1 MRYPSDNIGNDKFV
15 LRVFGILE
23 KESIG
28 IPFVRVSPPFYNI
41 PHFGSEHRPYFPYM
55 VGRVRCLG
63 AYKADFTVHDVP
75 IPQEKHIPEIDSV
88 AQVGENQKSRYF
100 STVLLPLYVTTFLSV
115 PSSRLTF
122 GCCRSESRTFPA
134 ERVLGF
140 FQNPVAPCV
149 IHHAFKG
156 FHIEIYGG
164 DGLALVPQE
173 LVKA

>member
-1 MRYPSDNIGNDKFV
+1 MPGGIGRETGDTDSLGYFSQSDVATVRYPSDNIGNDKFV

-23 KESIG
+23 RKVSG
-28 IPFVRVSPPFYNI
+28 SFLLRVSPPFYNI

-100 STVLLPLYVTTFLSV
+100 STVLLPLYVTTFFICSIV
-115 PSSRLTF
+115 Q
-122 GCCRSESRTFPA
+122 G
-134 ERVLGF
+134 
-140 FQNPVAPCV
+140 
-149 IHHAFKG
+149 
-156 FHIEIYGG
+156 
-164 DGLALVPQE
+164 
-173 LVKA
+173 